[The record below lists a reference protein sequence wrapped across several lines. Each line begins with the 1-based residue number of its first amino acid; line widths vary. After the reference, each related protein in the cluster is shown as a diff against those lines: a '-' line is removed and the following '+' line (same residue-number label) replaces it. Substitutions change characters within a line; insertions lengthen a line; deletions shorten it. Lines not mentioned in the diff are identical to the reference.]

1 MSQCWQM
8 LTKPPAAPQ
17 TLSIFYEDSE
27 SSFLDSYVDL
37 NWMSWVREASGF
49 NFCFSEILPEGFL

>member
-1 MSQCWQM
+1 M

-49 NFCFSEILPEGFL
+49 NFCFSEILPERFL